1 MNMFQ
6 GLILYLKLTSE
17 EFLKSGFFFCNLIAD
32 IKFNED
38 YTY

>member
-1 MNMFQ
+1 M
-6 GLILYLKLTSE
+6 LKLTPE
-17 EFLKSGFFFCNLIAD
+17 EFSKSGIIFCNLIAD